1 MHPFSTPWKHQK
13 TLHFLMFS
21 GGTERVH
28 RKRMRY
34 RGWKGHSGVC
44 FYLKHSVGFW
54 NTWTDAFT
62 IWPDVF
68 LNGRVFDLKTSG
80 RVFSIKISWP
90 SVLKHPAAC
99 LNFKHLATHFTNAFQ
114 IWSWNYF
121 TSHPLVLIFSCFYNS
136 RDFWVFE
143 GHISTATVLEYQSIN
158 QNKYISLPNNKNTSI
173 VITVFQWIS
182 IYTAA
187 INCHINLKSCYV
199 HLYNSTI

>member
-1 MHPFSTPWKHQK
+1 MLSSKQTKTFLIHSLPMHPFSTLWKHQK

-44 FYLKHSVGFW
+44 FYLKHSAGFW

-90 SVLKHPAAC
+90 SVLKHPAGC
-99 LNFKHLATHFTNAFQ
+99 LNFKHLATHFTNAFEFGHE
-114 IWSWNYF
+114 IILRHIPWSLYF
-121 TSHPLVLIFSCFYNS
+121 HVFITHEIFGFL
-136 RDFWVFE
+136 RD
-143 GHISTATVLEYQSIN
+143 I
-158 QNKYISLPNNKNTSI
+158 
-173 VITVFQWIS
+173 
-182 IYTAA
+182 
-187 INCHINLKSCYV
+187 
-199 HLYNSTI
+199 

>member
-1 MHPFSTPWKHQK
+1 MHPFSTLWKHQK

-44 FYLKHSVGFW
+44 FYLKHSAGFW

-99 LNFKHLATHFTNAFQ
+99 LNFKHLAAHFTNAFQ

-121 TSHPLVLIFSCFYNS
+121 TSYPLVLIFSCFYNS

-143 GHISTATVLEYQSIN
+143 GHISTATVLRISIN
-158 QNKYISLPNNKNTSI
+158 QSIKTNISHCPITKIHQLLLRVSMNLHLHSCNKLSHKLRAPE
-173 VITVFQWIS
+173 IT
-182 IYTAA
+182 
-187 INCHINLKSCYV
+187 
-199 HLYNSTI
+199 